1 MDVNSIRNLA
11 AMFGYA
17 LDINEIKKVTS
28 RNKAK
33 PGMKAIGLIRVSTV
47 SQDLKQQANEVKNMM
62 LNDGYSED
70 DIILIEDKESAVKLS
85 EEERQGLNTMKQY
98 IESDPS
104 IDCVYIYELS
114 RLSRRPEV
122 LYSIRNYLLDRKI
135 QLVVLKPYM
144 KLLDGDR
151 ISDAASIMFAIFG
164 AMAEQ
169 EGYIRKERMARGKK
183 QKQSLGKWAGGPLTY
198 GYTIDSDNNIII
210 DEEKA
215 KVVRYVF
222 NEYAKGQRSTV
233 SLGKELMETGEIG
246 ATNVND
252 AAVVV
257 NAMLKNK
264 SYIGGKQSYYSY
276 SNKQVQTS
284 GNIYPRIISDELFET
299 VGNMLKAAK
308 SKPKTEHKH
317 IYYCKKLIKD
327 SRTGYILSPKYTSA
341 SYAYSY
347 KTLNEEHKLS
357 IQINLIDSFIW
368 HLTVQHAKQ
377 NNPEKIKKLIEETKR
392 RYTLAAKKYEHMKE
406 TIDSF
411 KDKEKKIQTRI
422 ITGKMNES
430 IGDEMIK
437 ELHAQQKSAINSL
450 AILEA
455 EKDKYYKHLKLL
467 MIGPTKYEAENITDD
482 ITRVQIIN
490 ETIESVE
497 IFKFNDKKRKRRQP
511 MGTIT
516 VNYLNGEKET
526 YYYNSYTK
534 DIWDNDMR
542 LISYEY
548 LHRTNYLSRT
558 KTN

>member
-1 MDVNSIRNLA
+1 
-11 AMFGYA
+11 
-17 LDINEIKKVTS
+17 
-28 RNKAK
+28 
-33 PGMKAIGLIRVSTV
+33 MKAIGLIRVSTV
-47 SQDLKQQANEVKNMM
+47 SQDLKQQTNEVKLAMQK
-62 LNDGYSED
+62 DGYSEE

-98 IESDPS
+98 IETDHT
-104 IDCVYIYELS
+104 INCVYVYELS

-122 LYSIRNYLLDRKI
+122 LYSIRNYLVEKKI
-135 QLVVLKPYM
+135 QLVVLKPLM

-151 ISDAASIMFAIFG
+151 ISESASIMFAIFG

-183 QKQSLGKWAGGPLTY
+183 QKQSLGKWTGGPLSL
-198 GYTIDSDNNIII
+198 GYKVGENNMIVV

-215 KVVRYVF
+215 KIVRYIF
-222 NEYAKGQRSTV
+222 NEYASGRRSTV

-257 NAMLKNK
+257 NVILKNE
-264 SYIGGKQSYYSY
+264 SYIGGQQTYYSY
-276 SNKQVQTS
+276 RTKQIQRS
-284 GNIYPRIISDELFET
+284 GNVYPRIISDELFET

-327 SRTGYILSPKYTSA
+327 ARTGYTLSPKYTSA

-347 KTLNEEHKLS
+347 KTLTEEHKLS

-368 HLTVQHAKQ
+368 HLAVQYSKQ
-377 NNPEKIKKLIEETKR
+377 NNPEKIKKLTEETKK
-392 RYTLAAKKYEHMKE
+392 RYVLAAKKYEHMKE

-411 KDKEKKIQTRI
+411 RDKEKKIQMRI
-422 ITGKMNES
+422 IAGKMNES

-450 AILEA
+450 AVLEA
-455 EKDKYYKHLKLL
+455 EKDKYYKQLKLL
-467 MIGPTKYEAENITDD
+467 LIGPTKYDAESITDD
-482 ITRVQIIN
+482 SARVQIIN

-511 MGTIT
+511 VGTIT

-534 DIWDNDMR
+534 EIWDSNMR

-548 LHRTNYLSRT
+548 LNRIKSN
-558 KTN
+558 